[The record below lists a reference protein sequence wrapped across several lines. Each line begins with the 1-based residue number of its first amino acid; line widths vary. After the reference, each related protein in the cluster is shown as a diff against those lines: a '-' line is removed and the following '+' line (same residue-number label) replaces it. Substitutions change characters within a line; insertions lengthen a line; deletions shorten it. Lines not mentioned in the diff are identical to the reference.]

1 MKTVRWLLVTLL
13 TVEAGFIG
21 KAQQT
26 NEVQRQISLE
36 ECIEM
41 ALKHNLDLQIER
53 LNPKI
58 RRSILEAS
66 KGVYD
71 PLVSMGFTREHR
83 ESPGK
88 FIDFFGSPLHVEGAN
103 NNYDNLNLSLGGK
116 LPFGTTYS
124 IPLDYRRE
132 TGTSFPWGQYAGTV
146 GIELR
151 QPLLKN
157 ATIDAERWTIWVNK
171 RQVKYSEFG
180 LRFQMINIISAVQQ
194 AYYELVYAREN
205 VKVQEKALELAQ
217 RLYKDNVAKV
227 RAGVMLPLDE
237 KLAESEVATR
247 KSDLINAWH
256 LVNINEN
263 MLKNLITD
271 DLDGWR
277 DVRLLPAEPLV
288 AVPQRFDLQESWR
301 IGLASRPDLAQLK
314 TSVEIRD
321 LDIQYYK
328 NQKLPDVSLVGRYG
342 SSAIGTGAERTFA
355 DSWTP
360 RNPDYLYG
368 VEVVF
373 PWSNKQIKAKLR
385 QSREMRE
392 QAELMVKKLEQ
403 DIMVQI
409 QDAISLAKTSFDR
422 VEATRQARIYAEAAL
437 EAEEKKYQ
445 NGKSTAFFVL
455 QYQRDLTAA
464 RLAEIRAL
472 VDYNKAL
479 TTLAQAEGTILD
491 KLNIKIDFE

>member
-1 MKTVRWLLVTLL
+1 
-13 TVEAGFIG
+13 
-21 KAQQT
+21 
-26 NEVQRQISLE
+26 
-36 ECIEM
+36 M

-66 KGVYD
+66 EGVYD
-71 PLVSMGFTREHR
+71 PLITMGYNREHR
-83 ESPGK
+83 ENPGK
-88 FIDFFGSPLHVEGAN
+88 FVDFFGNPFKIEGAH
-103 NNYDNLNLSLGGK
+103 NNYDNLRLSVGGK

-124 IPLDYRRE
+124 VPIDYTRQY
-132 TGTSFPWGQYAGTV
+132 GTSFPWDQYGGSV

-157 ATIDAERWTIWVNK
+157 STIDAERWTILVNRK
-171 RQVKYSEFG
+171 NLKMSEFG
-180 LRFQMINIISAVQQ
+180 LRFQMINIISAVRQ

-205 VKVQEKALELAQ
+205 VKVQEKALELAE

-227 RAGVMLPLDE
+227 KAGVLLPLDE
-237 KLAESEVATR
+237 KLAESEVAKR
-247 KSDLINAWH
+247 RSDLINAWH
-256 LVNINEN
+256 LVTVQEN
-263 MLKNLITD
+263 MLKNMVVD
-271 DLDGWR
+271 DLDNWK
-277 DVRLLPAEPLV
+277 DVRLVPAEPLI

-301 IGLASRPDLAQLK
+301 IGIASRPDLAQLK

-321 LDIQYYK
+321 LDIRYYR
-328 NQKLPDVSLVGRYG
+328 NQKLPDVSLVGRYAN
-342 SSAIGTGAERTFA
+342 SAINTGASGVFA
-355 DSWTP
+355 DSWSQK
-360 RNPDYLYG
+360 NPDYVYG

-373 PWSNKQIKAKLR
+373 PWSNKQVKAKLR
-385 QSREMRE
+385 ESREMRE

-422 VEATRQARIYAEAAL
+422 IDATRRARLYAEAAL
-437 EAEEKKYQ
+437 DAEVKKYQ
-445 NGKSTAFFVL
+445 NGKSTSFFVL
-455 QYQRDLTAA
+455 QYQRDLIAA
-464 RLAEIRAL
+464 QLAEIRAL

-479 TTLAQAEGTILD
+479 TVLAQAEGTILD